1 MAQHTIQEH
10 ISRIK
15 AVLKLNNADARLTD
29 RHIFSLMQKHAVFLL
44 KRDSSWLRVPS
55 TIYQVLHKLD
65 LKEVDSVEACGIDTK
80 CTIRRTIERLP
91 KIVENV
97 DGPIIK
103 RVTSLDGSTVLTPIE
118 SSSYT
123 RKIGKSTAKYDKTL
137 YYWYING
144 YLYFPNIKWDAV
156 RIEAYFEE
164 EIKDVCDEIDSC
176 SYKQNSLF
184 IIPEFLTS
192 AMDQLIMQDIS
203 LYLKIPQ
210 DQLIQK
216 NENIKQ

>member
-1 MAQHTIQEH
+1 MSQHTIQEH

-29 RHIFSLMQKHAVFLL
+29 RHIFSLMKKHAVFLL

-55 TIYQVLHKLD
+55 TIYQVLHKFD
-65 LKEVDSVEACGIDTK
+65 IKEVDAVEACGVDTNCK
-80 CTIRRTIERLP
+80 IKRTIEKLP
-91 KIVENV
+91 GIVENV
-97 DGPIIK
+97 DGPIIR
-103 RVTSLDGSTVLTPIE
+103 RVTSLDGSIILTPIE
-118 SSSYT
+118 SSGYL
-123 RKIGKSTAKYDKTL
+123 RKQGKSTAKYDKTL

-156 RIEAYFEE
+156 RIEAYFEDE
-164 EIKDVCDEIDSC
+164 VNDVCDEVDAC
-176 SYKQNSLF
+176 SYKQDSLF
-184 IIPEFLTS
+184 IIPEFLLS
-192 AMDQLIMQDIS
+192 AMDQLIIQDLSI
-203 LYLKIPQ
+203 YLKIPQ